1 MPASKNLNVRIQ
13 NKFDTY
19 ANWVQND
26 PILLKGEIALTVIP
40 ASSNSGLQEPTLVAK
55 IGTTGDKKWSQEQWL
70 SGTSADVIASLKG
83 PNPTLPAS
91 SITGLEDF
99 ISGQIQDTDT
109 QYQVVAVGTNGFKLQ
124 SRPKSGGEWTDVG
137 SPITITYTLVEGT
150 ANGTVKFNGTDV
162 KVHGLGSAAYT
173 DSTAYDSAGAAD
185 AVKTAVIGTTGD
197 AATANTIYGAKKY
210 ADDKDTALRTSLE
223 TKISTDIGAA
233 KTELIGTGDATSTTI
248 KGAVD
253 EANTYTDEQI
263 TAKISSVYKAAGS
276 SAFDSLPTPAAGIE
290 GNVYNVT
297 DSFTADDK
305 FVEGEVG
312 KSYPAGT
319 NVVVIKVGSVYK
331 YDVLAGVTDLS
342 NYATKTDVSNQISA
356 AKTEL
361 IGTGTGVTSTT
372 IKGAVTEAKTYAD
385 GLNTAMDTRVDA
397 LEAAVGSGGSV
408 DSKITAAIQK
418 LDKADTAVAGQ
429 VVSAVSETDGIITVS
444 RRALVEDDIP
454 ELDQSKI
461 IGLEQSLADKADDAS
476 LATIAKTGNV
486 NDLVQTS
493 NDYIV
498 FNCGTS
504 NTVI

>member
-19 ANWVQND
+19 ANWVKND
-26 PILLKGEIALTVIP
+26 PILLQGEIALTVIP
-40 ASSNSGLQEPTLVAK
+40 AQSNFGLQEPTLVAK

-83 PNPTLPAS
+83 PNPSLPAT

-109 QYQVVAVGTNGFKLQ
+109 QYQVVAVGTDGFKLQ
-124 SRPKSGGEWTDVG
+124 SKPKTGGDWTDVG
-137 SPITITYTLVEGT
+137 TPIKITYTLVEGQT
-150 ANGTVKFNGTDV
+150 NGTVAFNGTDV

-173 DSTAYDSAGAAD
+173 DSTAYDASGAAD

-197 AATANTIYGAKKY
+197 ASSANTIYGAKKY
-210 ADDKDTALRTSLE
+210 ADEKDVALKTALE
-223 TKISTDIGAA
+223 QKIGTDIATA
-233 KTELIGTGDATSTTI
+233 KTELIGSGNATSTTI
-248 KGAVD
+248 KGAVA
-253 EANTYTDEQI
+253 EANKYTDEQI
-263 TAKISSVYKAAGS
+263 TAKVSSAYKAAGS
-276 SAFDSLPTPAAGIE
+276 SAFASLPAPSASIE

-297 DSFTADDK
+297 DKFTADDK

-319 NVVVIKVGSVYK
+319 NVVCIKVGSAYK
-331 YDVLAGVTDLS
+331 YDVLAGITDLS
-342 NYATKTDVSNQISA
+342 NYVTQDFVNTQIGS

-361 IGTGTGVTSTT
+361 IGAGSGVTATT

-385 GLNTAMDTRVDA
+385 GLNIAMDTRVDA
-397 LEAAVGSGGSV
+397 LETAIGTGGSV
-408 DSKITAAIQK
+408 DEKITTAINK
-418 LDKADTAVAGQ
+418 LDKADAPVAGQ
-429 VVSAVSETDGIITVS
+429 LVSAVSEENGIVVVT

-454 ELDQSKI
+454 ELDQAKI
-461 IGLEQSLADKADDAS
+461 IGLEQALADKADASS
-476 LATIAKTGNV
+476 LAKIATTGNV
-486 NDLVQTS
+486 NDLVQS
-493 NDYIV
+493 GSDYIV

-504 NTVI
+504 TTVI

>member
-19 ANWVQND
+19 AEWVKND

-83 PNPTLPAS
+83 PNPTLPAT

-99 ISGQIQDTDT
+99 ISGQIEDTDT
-109 QYQVVAVGTNGFKLQ
+109 QYQVVAVGTDGFKLQ
-124 SRPKSGGEWTDVG
+124 SKPKVGGDWTDVG
-137 SPITITYTLVEGT
+137 TPIKIVYTLAEGT
-150 ANGTVKFNGTDV
+150 ENGTVKFNSTDV

-173 DSTAYDSAGAAD
+173 DAGAYDPAGSADG
-185 AVKTAVIGTTGD
+185 VKAAVIGTSGD
-197 AATANTIYGAKKY
+197 ASSADTIYGAKKY
-210 ADDKDTALRTSLE
+210 ADEKDTALKSALE
-223 TKISTDIGAA
+223 SKISTDIGTA
-233 KTELIGTGDATSTTI
+233 KTELIGAGDATSTTI
-248 KGAVD
+248 KGAVE
-253 EANTYTDEQI
+253 EAKTYTDEQI
-263 TAKISSVYKAAGS
+263 TAKVSSAYKAAGS
-276 SAFDSLPTPAAGIE
+276 STFANLPTPAKALE

-297 DSFTADDK
+297 DDFKADGK
-305 FVEGEVG
+305 FIDSEVG

-319 NVVVIKVGSVYK
+319 NVVVIKVGSAYK

-342 NYATKTDVSNQISA
+342 AYATKEYVGTQISS

-361 IGTGTGVTSTT
+361 TGSDAGVNATT
-372 IKGAVTEAKTYAD
+372 IKGAVVEAKNYAD
-385 GLNTAMDTRVDA
+385 GLNTAIDSRVDA
-397 LEAAVGSGGSV
+397 LENAVGSGGSV
-408 DSKITAAIQK
+408 DSKITEAINK
-418 LDKADTAVAGQ
+418 LDKTDVPVAKQ
-429 VVSAVSETDGIITVS
+429 LVSSVSEENGIVVVT

-454 ELDQSKI
+454 ELDQAKI

-476 LATIAKTGNV
+476 LAKIAKSGNV

-493 NDYIV
+493 GDYIV

>member
-19 ANWVQND
+19 AEWVKND

-109 QYQVVAVGTNGFKLQ
+109 QYQVVAVGTDGFKLQ
-124 SRPKSGGEWTDVG
+124 SKPKTGGDWTDVG
-137 SPITITYTLVEGT
+137 TPIKIVYTLAEGT
-150 ANGTVKFNGTDV
+150 ENGTVKFNGTDV
-162 KVHGLGSAAYT
+162 KVHGLGTAAYT
-173 DSTAYDSAGAAD
+173 DSTAYDASGSAD
-185 AVKTAVIGTTGD
+185 KVKSDVIGVSGD
-197 AATANTIYGAKKY
+197 ASTANTIYGAKKY
-210 ADDKDTALRTSLE
+210 ADEKDAALKAALE
-223 TKISTDIGAA
+223 SKIGTDISAA

-253 EANTYTDEQI
+253 EANKYTDEQI
-263 TAKISSVYKAAGS
+263 TAKISSAYKAAGS
-276 SAFDSLPTPAAGIE
+276 STFANLPAPSKAIE

-297 DSFTADDK
+297 DAFEADTK

-319 NVVVIKVGSVYK
+319 NVVVIKVGSEYK

-342 NYATKTDVSNQISA
+342 NYATKEFVNTQIGS

-361 IGTGTGVTSTT
+361 IGTEVGVNATT
-372 IKGAVTEAKTYAD
+372 IKGAVAEAKNYAD
-385 GLNTAMDTRVDA
+385 GLNTAMDSRVDA
-397 LEAAVGSGGSV
+397 LESAVGSGGSV
-408 DSKITAAIQK
+408 DSKITEAINK

-429 VVSAVSETDGIITVS
+429 VVSAVSETDGIITVV

-454 ELDQSKI
+454 ELDQAKI
-461 IGLEQSLADKADDAS
+461 IGLEQALADKADDAS
-476 LATIAKTGNV
+476 LAKIAKSGNV
-486 NDLVQTS
+486 NDLVQTGG
-493 NDYIV
+493 DYIV

-504 NTVI
+504 TTVI

>member
-70 SGTSADVIASLKG
+70 SGTSADIIASLKG
-83 PNPTLPAS
+83 PNPTLPAT

-124 SRPKSGGEWTDVG
+124 SRSKSGGAWTDVG

-150 ANGTVKFNGTDV
+150 ANGTVKFNGTDI

-210 ADDKDTALRTSLE
+210 TDDKNTTLKTSLE
-223 TKISTDIGAA
+223 NKISTDISAA

-253 EANTYTDEQI
+253 EANAYTDEQI
-263 TAKISSVYKAAGS
+263 TAKISSAYKAAGS

-342 NYATKTDVSNQISA
+342 NYATKT
-356 AKTEL
+356 EL
-361 IGTGTGVTSTT
+361 IGTGAGVTSTT

-461 IGLEQSLADKADDAS
+461 IGLEQSLADKVDDAS

>member
-1 MPASKNLNVRIQ
+1 MPNSKNLNVRIQ

-19 ANWVQND
+19 AEWVKND

-40 ASSNSGLQEPTLVAK
+40 ASSQSGLQEPTLVAK

-83 PNPTLPAS
+83 PNPTLPAT

-99 ISGQIQDTDT
+99 VSGHIQDTDT
-109 QYQVVAVGTNGFKLQ
+109 QYQVVAVGTDGFKLQ
-124 SRPKSGGEWTDVG
+124 SKPKSGDDWADVG
-137 SPITITYTLVEGT
+137 TPIKIVYTLAEGT
-150 ANGTVKFNGTDV
+150 ANGTVEFNGTDV

-173 DSTAYDSAGAAD
+173 EADAYDTKGAAD
-185 AVKTAVIGTTGD
+185 AVKTAVIGAKGD
-197 AATANTIYGAKKY
+197 ASSADTIYGAKKY
-210 ADDKDTALRTSLE
+210 ADEKDTSLKSALE
-223 TKISTDIGAA
+223 AKISTDIGTA

-253 EANTYTDEQI
+253 EAKVYTDEQI
-263 TAKISSVYKAAGS
+263 AAKVGSAYKAAGS
-276 SAFDSLPTPAAGIE
+276 STFAKLPAPAKALE

-297 DSFTADDK
+297 DDFKADDK
-305 FVEGEVG
+305 FVDGEVG

-319 NVVVIKVGSVYK
+319 NVVVIKVGSAYK

-342 NYATKTDVSNQISA
+342 AYATKEYVSTQISS

-361 IGTGTGVTSTT
+361 TGSDVGVNATT
-372 IKGAVTEAKTYAD
+372 IKGAVTEANTYAD
-385 GLNTAMDTRVDA
+385 GLNTAMDSRVEA
-397 LEAAVGSGGSV
+397 LESAVGSGGSV
-408 DSKITAAIQK
+408 DSKITAAINK
-418 LDKADTAVAGQ
+418 LDKTDAPVAKQLVSSVSQENGI
-429 VVSAVSETDGIITVS
+429 VVVT

-454 ELDQSKI
+454 ELDQAKI
-461 IGLEQSLADKADDAS
+461 IGLDQSLADKADDAS
-476 LATIAKTGNV
+476 LAKIAKSGNV

-493 NDYIV
+493 GDYIV